1 MGVVALPLQELVRSA
16 PTYFRCP
23 DTGKTFASLAAYTA
37 HAKARQQQQQQQ
49 QLRSSDSSSKRSSTI
64 IAVPPVQIRT
74 YDSYLTVASADA
86 EAYVKVSHAL
96 STHSIVALLLC
107 MIMHAVQTAAA
118 LRTCTSSLIRVSHTM
133 WCSPCASAALNDIS
147 DSALF

>member
-23 DTGKTFASLAAYTA
+23 DSGKTFASLAAYTA
-37 HAKARQQQQQQQ
+37 HAKAQQQQQQQ
-49 QLRSSDSSSKRSSTI
+49 QLRSGDSSNKRSSA

-86 EAYVKVSHAL
+86 EAYVKVCHAL
-96 STHSIVALLLC
+96 NTLRTDIICAYA
-107 MIMHAVQTAAA
+107 HAAQTA
-118 LRTCTSSLIRVSHTM
+118 TVYCSSLNHHSFACLT
-133 WCSPCASAALNDIS
+133 P
-147 DSALF
+147 